1 MLKTQKLFKD
11 FHKKNQLDIISLTQ
25 SFIEHDFFV
34 DFPELK
40 NVVAVLI
47 TGSVAGGFYDENS
60 DIDLNIIFPDQ
71 KTWKKYKF
79 TVLSKFKGEYLEA
92 IRKPIEVHGQNITYI
107 QKIES
112 DLGSWEHDWALRE
125 LADAVI
131 VRDPKQRIEKLKEKF
146 AWYPKDVFH
155 EKIYWLFGESSFLLF
170 DRYKVNMSRG
180 CLFFAEL
187 TKLQIIR
194 LLVASLALAHR
205 QYPKSDKHLCMDVGK
220 IKEYAQIMKTV
231 EKILLAK
238 NPKIVFGLLCEFR
251 NAVQKVLIGKKLIKK
266 AGEKYWTSM
275 RTRHMVEISTEE
287 E

>member
-79 TVLSKFKGEYLEA
+79 NILSKFKGEYLEA

-112 DLGSWEHDWALRE
+112 DLGSWKHDWALRE

-131 VRDPKQRIEKLKEKF
+131 VRDPKQRIEKLKEKV

-155 EKIYWLFGESSFLLF
+155 EKINWLFGESSFLLF

-238 NPKIVFGLLCEFR
+238 NPKIVFTLLCDFR
-251 NAVQKVLIGKKLIKK
+251 NAVQKILVGKKLIKK